1 MSLWGFL
8 TCRLDLVV
16 IGDRSAFP
24 GLSADSICSGA
35 ESFIEGDDGHI
46 GESAHWGLLEGGSSR
61 CGLIG

>member
-46 GESAHWGLLEGGSSR
+46 GESAHWGLLEGRSSSR
-61 CGLIG
+61 GLIG